1 MNKLTGAIMLLA
13 AAVAGNGVFVF
24 LSAHPQIHRYD
35 IPINVSR
42 LVIVAIVATG
52 LLGLWGA
59 IHLFKRDYH

>member
-13 AAVAGNGVFVF
+13 ASVAGNGVFVF
-24 LSAHPQIHRYD
+24 LAAHPQIHHYD

-42 LVIVAIVATG
+42 LVIVAIVTTG

-59 IHLFKRDYH
+59 IHLLKRDQH